1 MARAASSRA
10 EMLGEIIAA
19 SHLVTL
25 TQLPTVVSEEA
36 RHHGWPEVLMYLA
49 DLRQTVL
56 TLMPGENSEDLR
68 ESGEVPTE
76 FPIDG
81 TVPGRAFQ
89 LGEILPTSAG
99 GGQWWVPVL
108 DGTERIGMM
117 RVTTGEDGAQT
128 KQELRDLAGLV
139 ALLLVTKRG
148 TSDSYARLVR
158 RRRMNVAAEMEWRL
172 MPPRTSATDR
182 ALVSAVMEP
191 AYQVSGDAFDY
202 AFTGDV
208 VHLSVFD
215 AMGHDTA
222 AGLTANL
229 AVAAC
234 RNHRRQGHTLVETAN
249 GVEKALV
256 EQFED
261 NRYATGVLADLD
273 VNTGELSW
281 ISRGHFPPVVIRGG
295 RSAVQLG
302 CTPAPPMGTGLGI
315 TPGLCHDQLE
325 PGDRLLL
332 YTDGITE
339 ARMPGGEEFGLDRFT
354 DFLIRHHADG
364 LPVPETLRRFI
375 AHHLEYHGGRLSDD
389 ATVLVLEWHGPVPYA
404 PGEVEALV
412 GLPARSAPARME
424 RPTKRGAPGRRGRG
438 AAGKTA
444 GKTGG
449 APGGTT
455 GTPTGT
461 TAGSST
467 GAAEDDDSG
476 GTTDDGTG
484 GPARRTASGGASRAG
499 GPALHPP
506 RRRPPI
512 RG

>member
-19 SHLVTL
+19 IHLSTL
-25 TQLPTVVSEEA
+25 TQVPAVVSEEA

-56 TLMPGENSEDLR
+56 TLMTSENPD
-68 ESGEVPTE
+68 SGGAYGDVPAE

-89 LGEILPTSAG
+89 LGEILPTSAA

-108 DGTERIGMM
+108 DGTERIGTM
-117 RVTTGEDGAQT
+117 RITTGEDREET
-128 KQELRDLAGLV
+128 KQEMRELAGLV
-139 ALLLVTKRG
+139 ALLLVAKRG
-148 TSDSYARLVR
+148 TSDAYTRLVR

-172 MPPRTSATDR
+172 MPPRTFATDR

-191 AYQVSGDAFDY
+191 AYQVSGDAFDF
-202 AFTGDV
+202 AFTHDL

-234 RNHRRQGHTLVETAN
+234 RNYRRQGHTLVETAN

-261 NRYATGVLADLD
+261 DRYATGVLADLD
-273 VNTGELSW
+273 LDTGELSW

-339 ARMPGGEEFGLDRFT
+339 ARTPGGEEFGLDRFT

-438 AAGKTA
+438 AGRKTA

-467 GAAEDDDSG
+467 GVAKDDDSG

-484 GPARRTASGGASRAG
+484 GPARSTASGGASRTG

-506 RRRPPI
+506 RGVPPV